1 MDVKNCSVILKTNWN
16 FTIYVINLQFLPEPY
31 TTYKIWIEG
40 IVDGRKTP
48 SSEPIL
54 ANTDVDQPS
63 PPGLLNATCF
73 DTGQIYVEWKRP
85 DRFDKSVDYYKLYHK
100 TVSEPTYKSVT
111 IQANAKD
118 DNLSVRNDDFI
129 TISTQNNLLI
139 FLAKWSIPITYK
151 PTECVTD

>member
-1 MDVKNCSVILKTNWN
+1 ML
-16 FTIYVINLQFLPEPY
+16 EPY

-118 DNLSVRNDDFI
+118 DNMSVRILSIKTSRYIPLPHYILRFI
-129 TISTQNNLLI
+129 KSR
-139 FLAKWSIPITYK
+139 
-151 PTECVTD
+151 